1 MENNLKNKTIEKCTL
16 SIGGMHC
23 ASCARNIEAKLQAKS
38 GVKKAAVNFATEK
51 AQVEFNPGEIS
62 SPELEKVVKEAGY
75 EVLAMKETSARENG
89 GIKTINLKVIGMD
102 NPHCLSTV
110 AGGLENLP
118 GIISKNLTI
127 TEKASITFNPAKVTA
142 AQIKETI
149 HNLGYK
155 PLEEGASVDM
165 EKEAREKEIRV
176 LKIKTIVSWIFSLPL
191 LLLAMVFVG
200 IGISLPAIIE
210 KNLPLIELLLATPVM
225 AMGYGFFTHGLL
237 YLRKTKTATM
247 DTLVALGTGTAYVYS
262 LVLTIFIWSGY
273 GNYSHHDLYYEVAA
287 LLIAFILL
295 GKYLEAKAKGKTSE
309 AIKKLMGLQAKTA
322 TVIRNHQEI
331 EIPIEEVQVGD
342 IVIVKP
348 GQKVPV
354 DGIVIDGHSSIDE
367 SMLTGESI
375 PVEKKKGD
383 KVIGATLNKVGAFKF
398 KAAKVG
404 ADTALAQII
413 KLVEEAQGSKA
424 PIQKLADTVSAYFV
438 PAVLVLAVLT
448 FLAWYL
454 IGGELGT
461 ALTAFVAVL
470 IIACPCAMG
479 LATPTAIMMGTGKGA
494 EQGILIKSAEAL
506 QKAQEIHTIVFDKTG
521 TLTKGQPEVTDVLP
535 QKGFSTEDVLKLAGI
550 AEKRSEHPLG
560 EAIVK
565 KAKEEK
571 INLPDPQHFKALE
584 GRGLEARYQKKVI
597 YLGNRKLMAEKKTT
611 LGALSKEMEQ
621 LESAGKTVMILAVGR
636 KVAGLIAVADTLKE
650 NSSEAVKELQRLG
663 KEVIMLTGDNQRTAQ
678 AIARQVGV
686 NQVLAEVLPGDKAKE
701 IKKLQEAGKK
711 VVMVGDGI
719 NDAPALAQA
728 DLGIAIGSGTDVAI
742 ESANIV
748 LVKEDLR
755 DVVTAMDLSKY
766 TMRKIKQNLFWAF
779 VYNTLGIPLAAGVF
793 YPFLGW
799 QLSPVVAGAA
809 MAFSSVSVLGN
820 SLLMRGYKPKWKK
833 VKINREVLK

>member
-1 MENNLKNKTIEKCTL
+1 MENKTKEKITL

-23 ASCARNIEAKLQAKS
+23 ASCAQRIESALGKKK
-38 GVKKAAVNFATEK
+38 GVQKAVVNFATEK
-51 AQVEFNPGEIS
+51 ATIEYSPAEIS
-62 SPELEKVVKEAGY
+62 PAQLEKEIIGMGY
-75 EVLAMKETSARENG
+75 KVFSTSAETSSGTSLPGRLG
-89 GIKTINLKVIGMD
+89 VLRLKIIGMD
-102 NPHCLSTV
+102 NPHCLSTI
-110 AGGLENLP
+110 GNGLKAQKGVIKTE
-118 GIISKNLTI
+118 LTL
-127 TEKASITFNPAKVTA
+127 TEKAAITYNSDIITPEK
-142 AQIKETI
+142 IKETI
-149 HNLGYK
+149 RSLGYK
-155 PLEEGASVDM
+155 PLDEGSSQDS
-165 EKEAREKEIRV
+165 EKQAREKEIRS
-176 LKIKTIVSWIFSLPL
+176 LKIKTMVAWIFSLPL

-200 IGISLPAIIE
+200 LGISLPSIITE
-210 KNLPLIELLLATPVM
+210 NLPLIELLLATPVM
-225 AMGYGFFTHGLL
+225 AVGYGFFTHGILA
-237 YLRKTKTATM
+237 LRKTKTATM
-247 DTLVALGTGTAYVYS
+247 DTLVALGTGTAYLYS
-262 LVLTIFIWSGY
+262 LLLTIFIWSGY

-322 TVIRNHQEI
+322 TVIRNRQEI
-331 EIPIEEVQVGD
+331 EIPIAEVQVGD

-398 KAAKVG
+398 KATKVG

-424 PIQKLADTVSAYFV
+424 PIQKLADKVSAYFV

-448 FLAWYL
+448 FLVWYL
-454 IGGELGT
+454 IGGELGA

-494 EQGILIKSAEAL
+494 EHGILIKSAEAL
-506 QKAQEIHTIVFDKTG
+506 QKAQEIHTLVFDKTG

-535 QKGFSTEDVLKLAGI
+535 QKGFSREEMLKLAGI

-560 EAIVK
+560 EAIVR

-584 GRGLEARYQKKVI
+584 GRGLEARYQKKII
-597 YLGNRKLMAEKKTT
+597 YLGNRKLLAEKKIA

-621 LESAGKTVMILAVGR
+621 LESAGKTVMILAVGK

-650 NSSEAVKELQRLG
+650 NSAEAVKELQRLG

-686 NQVLAEVLPGDKAKE
+686 NKVLAEVLPGDKAKE

-779 VYNTLGIPLAAGVF
+779 VYNALGIPLAAGVF

-833 VKINREVLK
+833 VKFGRELK